1 MQRLDSL
8 FIITNGKLQMTG
20 DDTLLLVI
28 TGGIACQLQDLGC
41 EVLQDSGEVDYGS

>member
-28 TGGIACQLQDLGC
+28 TGGVASELKNLSGEIFENSC
-41 EVLQDSGEVDYGS
+41 EVD